1 MKTRLPIL
9 LVAFVMAFYS
19 NAQEQTANVELP
31 LTGQCESLLN
41 KKLDFLI
48 DGSFQLLW
56 SYVFYECHAA
66 QND

>member
-31 LTGQCESLLN
+31 LTEQCESLLN
-41 KKLDFLI
+41 KKLI
-48 DGSFQLLW
+48 
-56 SYVFYECHAA
+56 
-66 QND
+66 